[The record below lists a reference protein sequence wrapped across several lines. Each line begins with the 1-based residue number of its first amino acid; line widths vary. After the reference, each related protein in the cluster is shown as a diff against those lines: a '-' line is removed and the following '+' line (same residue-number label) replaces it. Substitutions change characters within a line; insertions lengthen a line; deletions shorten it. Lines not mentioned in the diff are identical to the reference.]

1 MADKTSVPVFLMAS
15 VVVGRGDKATTITPK
30 RKGERVFLDETVAK
44 AVVDAGAG
52 TYAEAEDDAGTGDG
66 DGSGNAGG

>member
-1 MADKTSVPVFLMAS
+1 MAEKTSVPVLLMAS

-30 RKGERVFLDETVAK
+30 RKGERVFLDEAVAK

-52 TYAEAEDDAGTGDG
+52 TYAEAEDDADTGTGDATGNTG
-66 DGSGNAGG
+66 D